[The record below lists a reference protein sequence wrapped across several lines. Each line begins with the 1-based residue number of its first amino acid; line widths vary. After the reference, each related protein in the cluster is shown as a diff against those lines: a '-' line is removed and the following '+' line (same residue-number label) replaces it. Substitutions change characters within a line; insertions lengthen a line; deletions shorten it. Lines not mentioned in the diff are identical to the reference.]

1 MERFDAFRTENTPE
15 KSTSMVDDIESK
27 YGFEPNLIKGIKR
40 SPELLESYMNLS
52 EAFDRT
58 SLTPEEQQIVLLTV
72 SRINE
77 CEYCTSV
84 HSVTAEQTDLKWESV
99 EKIRNRESLE
109 NERHEAL
116 RTFTEHVVKSK
127 GHVPHDVFTRFK
139 SAGFDERN
147 ALDVIVGVTLKT
159 LTNTTNHLIDTPL
172 DEQFEKRRW
181 SAESTETRT
190 ATV

>member
-1 MERFDAFRTENTPE
+1 MDRFDAFRTGNTPE
-15 KSTSMVDDIESK
+15 ESTSMVADIESK
-27 YGFEPNLIKGIKR
+27 YGHEPNIIEGIKR
-40 SPELLESYMNLS
+40 SPQLLRSYVNLS
-52 EAFDRT
+52 EAFERT

-72 SRINE
+72 SRFNE

-84 HSVTAEQTDLKWESV
+84 HSLTAEQTDLEWNTV
-99 EKIRNRESLE
+99 ERIRNRESLE
-109 NERHEAL
+109 DERHEAL
-116 RTFTEHVVKSK
+116 RTFTEHVVNNA

-159 LTNTTNHLIDTPL
+159 LTNTSNHLMDTPL

-181 SAESTETRT
+181 SAEATESRAAT
-190 ATV
+190 A